1 MNKNL
6 KNEIRRVVNGRAEI
20 RPIRE
25 AKKLKPGFYWVEMYV
40 TNLIGHK
47 KYGAMRQQ
55 IVNDLNA
62 VGIPAET
69 GHYGN
74 EISFFVTMN
83 QMTAAHDASYAA
95 QESRINAIERATWQ
109 DEQGEI

>member
-6 KNEIRRVVNGRAEI
+6 KNEIRRVV
-20 RPIRE
+20 
-25 AKKLKPGFYWVEMYV
+25 
-40 TNLIGHK
+40 
-47 KYGAMRQQ
+47 
-55 IVNDLNA
+55 NA

-74 EISFFVTMN
+74 EISFFVSMN

>member
-1 MNKNL
+1 MVIVMMLQAIKPARQKRKNMNKNL
-6 KNEIRRVVNGRAEI
+6 KNEIRRVV
-20 RPIRE
+20 
-25 AKKLKPGFYWVEMYV
+25 
-40 TNLIGHK
+40 
-47 KYGAMRQQ
+47 
-55 IVNDLNA
+55 NA

-74 EISFFVTMN
+74 EISFFVSMN